1 MAISEVSLSNKF
13 VQKAVNNPNFKGEQ
27 SAVVNIDEE
36 ISDTYQSQYGLVP
49 KTRKKIGMALVSMV
63 PGAGF
68 LANGQFGKAILTYLG
83 IFGGAYGGG
92 FLLPALL
99 HNSTKPVLQK
109 AALPAM
115 IGGIALAA
123 GTYIWSMVSSVRNS
137 AKNIDIVELDK

>member
-27 SAVVNIDEE
+27 RAVVNIDEE

-49 KTRKKIGMALVSMV
+49 KKRKKFGMALVSMV

-92 FLLPALL
+92 LLLPALL
-99 HNSTKPVLQK
+99 QNSTKPVLQK

-115 IGGIALAA
+115 IGGIVLAA

-137 AKNIDIVELDK
+137 AKNIDIVELNK